1 MLCAA
6 AAWLLSEPVALRVLA
21 AAAAAAAVTGAF
33 LTRSWDRAAG
43 RQVADLTRGRASDA
57 WQTEERIAE
66 LESELEESRELRAK
80 LDAKLRAKRVELAGL
95 RGEHAALLR
104 RYATAETERASVLED
119 RRQLTGD
126 TGAPKAPGPAR
137 AAAALGPAVYLR
149 AARALEELTRTA
161 EAQRSARATATAGV
175 KAAGE
180 REKASAGEAEESPG
194 KPGAGVD
201 TGSEQHARPATALPA
216 RRPAAAIAPY
226 GPRRGPGAARP
237 EGNFDFFGTQALAPG
252 EPGSELRAAPERHA
266 RAIEAAQ
273 QEDLAD
279 VVGEEALAERR
290 ADTARPAAAVIDL
303 TAHDETEK
311 LDLGELRN
319 AVNS

>member
-6 AAWLLSEPVALRVLA
+6 AAWLLSEPVALRVLV

-126 TGAPKAPGPAR
+126 TGATKVPGPAR

-161 EAQRSARATATAGV
+161 GAQRSARTTAGAQGSAV
-175 KAAGE
+175 
-180 REKASAGEAEESPG
+180 EKASAGEAEESPG
-194 KPGAGVD
+194 KPRAGVD
-201 TGSEQHARPATALPA
+201 TGPEQHARPATALPA

-237 EGNFDFFGTQALAPG
+237 EGTFDFFGTQAVAPG
-252 EPGSELRAAPERHA
+252 EPGSELRAAPEPERRA